1 MNYILYD
8 EEVIK
13 NLLTIKSLVK
23 DMKTRFDHVRGDV
36 ENREIMCDTLDRAI
50 EIIQEKRKNGI

>member
-50 EIIQEKRKNGI
+50 EIIQEKQKNGV